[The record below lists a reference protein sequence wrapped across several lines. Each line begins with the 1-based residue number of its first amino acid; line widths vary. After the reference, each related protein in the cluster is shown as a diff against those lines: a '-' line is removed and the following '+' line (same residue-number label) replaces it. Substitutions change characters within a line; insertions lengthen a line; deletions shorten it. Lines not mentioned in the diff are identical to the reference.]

1 MAKKSIKIVTP
12 TTAETAKNS
21 TIVANMA
28 MADSYATSIADAGGA
43 FDPLSTQP
51 ATSTARRCSIE
62 ALAESMRS
70 LATEFAEAR
79 LSCADYIAAT
89 IITGYLRAIADRTR
103 LSTAE
108 GDAKPL
114 AMFATLIGRP
124 RVGKS
129 SAIWVIEK
137 PFSDFDRAWQKARL
151 FGASASC
158 GYPVS
163 ISMLSTTSLT
173 SCRSSRAMP
182 RTSVLF
188 M

>member
-12 TTAETAKNS
+12 TAAETVKSS
-21 TIVANMA
+21 TIVVNMA
-28 MADSYATSIADAGGA
+28 MADSSASSIADAGA
-43 FDPLSTQP
+43 VFDPLSTQP
-51 ATSTARRCSIE
+51 ATSTAPRCSIK
-62 ALAESMRS
+62 AMAENMRS

-89 IITGYLRAIADRTR
+89 IITGYLRALADRTR

-114 AMFATLIGRP
+114 AMFATLSGRP

-129 SAIWVIEK
+129 SAICVIEK
-137 PFSDFDRAWQKARL
+137 PFSDFDRAWQKARR
-151 FGASASC
+151 FGAYPSC
-158 GYPVS
+158 EHPAS

-173 SCRSSRAMP
+173 SCRSSRAM
-182 RTSVLF
+182 S
-188 M
+188 